1 MLKGLPKKKKKKPQN
16 NASLKELQL
25 CFIKEKIVYSGL
37 VMQKFDGDRC
47 RERTKTRRKNPPLY
61 KKF

>member
-1 MLKGLPKKKKKKPQN
+1 MLKGLPIKKKKKPQN

-37 VMQKFDGDRC
+37 VMQKFDGDC
-47 RERTKTRRKNPPLY
+47 RERTKTRRKNPPLH